1 MSDELNSPGLQ
12 RLRAALDDSA
22 AGMDAATLSRLNRAR
37 QAALASR
44 ISRRRYALPLGLALA
59 ASLVLAAL
67 VSRMQPDRAP
77 APVARVDLPRP
88 SAVAAPLPALQHAPV
103 SAHDNASKVAEVQQP
118 AIVHEDMQAVAQDAA
133 DLPDDLADLP
143 GDGPDE
149 LAQEDLEFY
158 AWLDAQ
164 EAQDG

>member
-22 AGMDAATLSRLNRAR
+22 DSVDAATLSRLNRSR

-44 ISRRRYALPLGLALA
+44 ISRRGYALPVGLALA

-67 VSRMQPDRAP
+67 VIRMQPDGAP

-88 SAVAAPLPALQHAPV
+88 AAVAEPVPAQQDAPV
-103 SAHDNASKVAEVQQP
+103 SAHDEVAAVQQH
-118 AIVHEDMQAVAQDAA
+118 AIVRDDLQAVAQDAA

-143 GDGPDE
+143 GDGLDE
-149 LAQEDLEFY
+149 LAQDDLEFY